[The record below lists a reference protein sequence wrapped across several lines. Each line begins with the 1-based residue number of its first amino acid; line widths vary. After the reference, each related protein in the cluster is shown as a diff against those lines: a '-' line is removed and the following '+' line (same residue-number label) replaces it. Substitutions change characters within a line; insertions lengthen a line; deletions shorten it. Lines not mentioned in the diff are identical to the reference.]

1 MSGPIEKTDNAAY
14 NGTKSKRTQT
24 VDSKK
29 RFSKIR
35 EMSNDQ
41 KYTKTNNGADDT
53 VTDDDDDDDDIQ
65 TDSVYKNSFGCG
77 CSERGTSDFV
87 TDSSSSDK
95 QTKHEK
101 LGVGALDSSKES
113 HNTVSLKR
121 KSLTIDK
128 TFDASDVNKTSSSQK
143 GNFDS
148 MTEGVISVAGNL
160 NRCWQ
165 WLDSRGVWIDYPD
178 EVNDQIN
185 HRLQQRPNA
194 SVVVKC
200 KEQR

>member
-29 RFSKIR
+29 RYSKIR

-53 VTDDDDDDDDIQ
+53 VTDDNDDDIQ

-148 MTEGVISVAGNL
+148 MTEGVISVAGN
-160 NRCWQ
+160 
-165 WLDSRGVWIDYPD
+165 
-178 EVNDQIN
+178 
-185 HRLQQRPNA
+185 
-194 SVVVKC
+194 
-200 KEQR
+200 